1 MPVTTALKTPGVYI
15 TEEDAFPP
23 SIVGVQTALPAFVGY
38 TAKAEIGGKPV
49 YMKPQ
54 KIQSFADYVSIFGTG
69 FEPKIDIKEVPP
81 AEVQANPDKA
91 DVSLVDASGTT
102 KYYALTQASNNDF
115 YLYASMRLFYDNG
128 GQECYVV
135 SVADYTNQGATLSG
149 VPVDPDKLE
158 AGLNAIGEVTGPT
171 ILVIPDAVLIAP
183 PDPTKPLECP
193 KFYKLVS
200 DMLKQCATLQDR
212 VAILDVYGT
221 GALNQTAST
230 FSTDM
235 TNTIKAFRD
244 GVGTTNLSY
253 GMAYFPFLRTSTFPS
268 GDIDYMNF
276 VNTEL
281 VPVLKL
287 QAAAM
292 YSGDQLTAID
302 AMIDS
307 TATVNSPA
315 DAVTD
320 LNNNLLAV
328 LPILG
333 QMENQVAL
341 KLGVLPPS
349 GGMAGVFTTTDATRG
364 VWNAPANIS
373 MVSVIQPTIRINN
386 TMQADLNVPLD
397 GKAIDAIRQFPGRGT
412 VVWGARTLLGN
423 SNDWRYV
430 QVRRTIVY
438 VEQSI
443 KAAMM
448 PFVFA
453 ANDGKTW
460 STVVSAVSNFLQGLW
475 SQGGLMGAK
484 PDEAFTVA
492 CGLGSTMTAQDIL
505 EGYMIVQ
512 VQLQLIR
519 PAEFIVLTFK
529 QKMQGT

>member
-1 MPVTTALKTPGVYI
+1 MPVTSALKTPGVYI

-23 SIVGVQTALPAFVGY
+23 SIVGVQTALPAFIGY
-38 TAKAEIGGKPV
+38 TEKAEIGGKPC

-54 KIQSFADYVSIFGTG
+54 KIQSFADYISIFGAG
-69 FEPKIDIKEVPP
+69 FEPKIDIKEVP
-81 AEVQANPDKA
+81 AVEVQVNPDKA
-91 DVSLVDASGTT
+91 DVSLVDKDGVT
-102 KYYALTQASNNDF
+102 KYYALTQASNNNF

-135 SVADYTNQGATLSG
+135 SVGDYTDQGKTPTG
-149 VPVDPDKLE
+149 VAVDADKLE
-158 AGLNAIGEVTGPT
+158 SGLSAIGEVTGPT

-183 PDPTKPLECP
+183 DDPAKPLEST
-193 KFYKLVS
+193 KFYKLVHN
-200 DMLKQCATLQDR
+200 MLTQCATLQDR
-212 VAILDVYGT
+212 VSILDVYGT
-221 GALNQTAST
+221 GALNQTALT
-230 FSTDM
+230 FSKDM
-235 TNTIKAFRD
+235 EDTIKAFRD
-244 GVGTTNLSY
+244 QVGTENLSY
-253 GMAYFPFLRTSTFPS
+253 GMTYFPFLKTSTYPA
-268 GDIDYMNF
+268 GDIDYLNF

-287 QAAAM
+287 QSAAM
-292 YSGDQLTAID
+292 YKGDQLAAVD
-302 AMIDS
+302 AMIDA
-307 TATVNSPA
+307 TATVTSPP

-320 LNNNLLAV
+320 LNNNLLAA

-341 KLGVLPPS
+341 KLGVMPPS

-373 MVSVIQPTIRINN
+373 MVSVIQPTVRLNN
-386 TMQADLNVPLD
+386 TMQADLNVPIN

-438 VEQSI
+438 IEQSI

-484 PDEAFTVA
+484 SSDAYTVA